1 MENLKILIV
10 DDEKSYRTELCEF
23 LENYDFKAFTASSP
37 SEAFKILEYQDIDI
51 VILDIRLPEM
61 DGLEVLERIKKDY
74 HQIEVIMISGHGDMP
89 SVVKAMRLGAIDFF
103 SKPFKLNEVLTSIE
117 RTKRFLAI
125 SIRLREVE
133 SNFQLVTRKLNEI
146 QVNGIIGDSKSIK
159 VVTDLVSKVAAS
171 DTTSVLII
179 GESGTGKELIAKAI
193 HYLSPRKDNYFY
205 AVNSSAITETLF
217 ESEFFGHAKGSFT
230 GASENKTGWFEVS
243 NKGTLFLDEIGDL
256 PMGLQTKF
264 LRVLEER
271 KINRVGAHKEID
283 IDVRIIAAT
292 NQNLEKLTEQ
302 RLFRLDLYHRLSSF
316 IIHLPALRDRKEDI
330 PQLLYYFTDE
340 FAKKLS
346 KKILGVDDSV
356 IELLS
361 RYSFPG
367 NVRELRNMAERAVIL
382 CDGDHLQTSH
392 FQLSRIEK
400 SVVSDDMN
408 EDDNLDLDF
417 IEKNTI
423 IRAIRKSAYNKSAAA
438 RILGI
443 TYQSLDRRIKK
454 FDLKFEKH
462 LS

>member
-1 MENLKILIV
+1 
-10 DDEKSYRTELCEF
+10 
-23 LENYDFKAFTASSP
+23 
-37 SEAFKILEYQDIDI
+37 
-51 VILDIRLPEM
+51 
-61 DGLEVLERIKKDY
+61 
-74 HQIEVIMISGHGDMP
+74 
-89 SVVKAMRLGAIDFF
+89 MRLGAIDFF